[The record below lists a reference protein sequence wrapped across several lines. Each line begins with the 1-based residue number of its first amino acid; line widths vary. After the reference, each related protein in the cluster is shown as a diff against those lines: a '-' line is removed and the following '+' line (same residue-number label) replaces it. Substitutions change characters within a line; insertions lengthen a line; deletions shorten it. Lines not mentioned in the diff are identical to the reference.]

1 MEPEVK
7 GDSWMYRVA
16 VCEDEEQQRELV
28 KKILVGLSVKTDTEF
43 EIELFP
49 SGEDLISHY
58 ELGGAPFHI
67 LILDVEMGGMNGIQ
81 AARRLRSRKHFD
93 EQIIFLTSYPEYMV
107 ESFDVIT
114 FQYLIKPVAPQL
126 LEEKILKLCDYFQA
140 QDKKFMVIKS
150 GYEEVVLRHDD
161 IIGIEAAKSLTV
173 KSKLNV
179 ITTTGIYETRGI
191 IAEYASA
198 LRDSHFL
205 HIHRSIIINL
215 LHVHK
220 FAGGSVLMSGGQEFP
235 IGRSK
240 IKEVKDFYTKFMIM
254 KGSSYDTL

>member
-1 MEPEVK
+1 
-7 GDSWMYRVA
+7 
-16 VCEDEEQQRELV
+16 
-28 KKILVGLSVKTDTEF
+28 
-43 EIELFP
+43 
-49 SGEDLISHY
+49 
-58 ELGGAPFHI
+58 
-67 LILDVEMGGMNGIQ
+67 MNGIQ
-81 AARRLRSRKHFD
+81 AAHRLRSRKHFD

-140 QDKKFMVIKS
+140 QDKKFIVIKS

-198 LRDSHFL
+198 LRDSNFL

-220 FAGGSVLMSGGQEFP
+220 FGGGCVLMSGGQEFP

-254 KGSSYDTL
+254 KGNSYDSL